1 MHDRKASLAP
11 QPAYLDE
18 RHAAGNRMK
27 HGEMDRV
34 QKLLFRIDRSM
45 KVLEIGPSYNPIAPK
60 SQGWNSWSV
69 DHANQEELKEKYRSD
84 ASVDVSRIEAVDFMW
99 HSGDLYSAV
108 PAEHHNTFSACVAS
122 HVIEH
127 FPNPIGFFRSMSR
140 LITAEGVISLAVP
153 DKRFCF
159 DYFKPISLTGDLLY
173 ADYKSRTRH
182 SKCTAFN
189 HVAYSVFSDNV
200 GAWAQHPVRSIGF
213 VHSIDD
219 AKKTYDAADED
230 KSGPYIDY
238 HGWFYTPSSFMLA
251 MIELNY
257 LNIIDWTL
265 DSYFPTVGCEFFIT
279 LKKGKTTYAS
289 ESDFNDQRLA
299 LLKDILGEVRTQQ
312 EYLIEQ
318 IDDNNQA
325 ARSDDSR
332 LEPQSPDDDMPH
344 TGAATDLYKRRL
356 RGGVG
361 NPRSGFA
368 NVAVLRERLL
378 RIIRIGQK

>member
-1 MHDRKASLAP
+1 
-11 QPAYLDE
+11 
-18 RHAAGNRMK
+18 
-27 HGEMDRV
+27 MDRV
-34 QKLLFRIDRSM
+34 QKLLCRIDRSM

-99 HSGDLYSAV
+99 HSGDLDDAI
-108 PAEHHNTFSACVAS
+108 PAEHHNTFSACIAS

-127 FPNPIGFFRSMSR
+127 FPNPIGFFRSMST
-140 LITAEGVISLAVP
+140 LITSGGLISLAVP

-159 DYFKPISLTGDLLY
+159 DYFKPILLTGDLLY
-173 ADYKSRTRH
+173 ADYTSRTRH

-200 GAWAQHPVRSIGF
+200 GAWAQQPVRNIGF
-213 VHSIDD
+213 VHSIAD
-219 AKKTYDAADED
+219 AKNTFDTADEYE
-230 KSGPYIDY
+230 SGPYIDY

-251 MIELNY
+251 MIELSY

-265 DSYFPTVGCEFFIT
+265 DTYFPTVGWEFFIT
-279 LKKGKTTYAS
+279 LKKGKTTYTS
-289 ESDFNDQRLA
+289 ESEFNNHRLA
-299 LLKDILGEVRTQQ
+299 LLKNILGEVRTQQ
-312 EYLIEQ
+312 EYLIEP

-332 LEPQSPDDDMPH
+332 LEPRPPDDDMPH
-344 TGAATDLYKRRL
+344 TGAASDSDKSRPRR
-356 RGGVG
+356 GVG

-368 NVAVLRERLL
+368 NIAFLRERLL
-378 RIIRIGQK
+378 RIIRTGQK